1 MTLLDIPM
9 PPPMGPDPER
19 DGYGRYLLTD
29 PISGRKR
36 AYTRVSTLKSK
47 SSDTFGLDKWKM
59 RTAIMGVAYDQSS
72 RGLLLSRLLE
82 LADREGEM
90 PDRSWKEAVNK
101 IADDAFDTGGG
112 NDASARGTALHAWTE
127 WLDLGLGALAH
138 VPEMFRPYCEVYLST
153 LAENRIE
160 VVPELIEKIVVN
172 LAYDVAGQFDRV
184 YRLLDGSL
192 VLGDLKSGANITIG
206 WREIAQQMAGYQ
218 TAEYMLDEDTGE
230 WVPTPDMR
238 TDYAI
243 IVHVPVME
251 PQPRAEIVTIPLAK
265 GRTFLNTSL
274 EVMHIQRDRDM
285 GHFTLPTPEGI
296 LSDLI
301 NQATTEQQLADLYE
315 QFSEVWTDAH
325 TMLGKRRLS
334 SVK

>member
-9 PPPMGPDPER
+9 PPAMGPDPER
-19 DGYGRYLLTD
+19 DGWGRYLLTD
-29 PISGRKR
+29 PITGRKR

-47 SSDTFGLDKWKM
+47 STDSFGIDKWKM
-59 RTAIMGVAYDQSS
+59 RMALMGVAYDQSGHG
-72 RGLLLSRLLE
+72 RLLRTLLE

-90 PDRSWKEAVNK
+90 PERSWKEALNK
-101 IADDAFDTGGG
+101 VADEAFDTGGG
-112 NDASARGTALHAWTE
+112 NDASAMGTALHAWTE
-127 WLDLGLGALAH
+127 WLDLGLGTLEQ
-138 VPEMFRPYCEVYLST
+138 VPEMFRPYCEAYLST

-218 TAEYMLDEDTGE
+218 TAEYMLDDEDN

-274 EVMHIQRDRDM
+274 DVMHIQRDRDM

-301 NQATTEQQLADLYE
+301 NQATAEQELAELYE
-315 QFSEVWTDAH
+315 KFSEVWTDAH
-325 TMLGKRRLS
+325 TLLGKRRLS